1 MTDIDRRTA
10 VALGLGLGLGGC
22 VAASAPAGEARAQ
35 QQQQQPPPSQ
45 RFAERLVEGR
55 VVLSFAAEPEA
66 LRRWVP
72 EGWEP
77 FTIPAGP
84 HRGTNLNLIFWER
97 LARSGADGRPAAPGA
112 QRYASFVASVRAR
125 DGGGRT
131 GALSFV
137 FIRSWVPAAAVQGDG
152 FRAARAAE
160 VGREA
165 AERGAG
171 AEPAMVR
178 EAWTV
183 RAAEGGGEM
192 RLALDYR
199 RNAAPPRAPLEFR
212 VVSAAEVRPPF
223 GLSYR
228 ADRLQDVLR
237 SEGADDPRL
246 ARFEFETAA
255 VPELREALGGAEPR
269 PRGVVAEPI
278 VLRDVV
284 AS

>member
-1 MTDIDRRTA
+1 MTNIDRRTA
-10 VALGLGLGLGGC
+10 VALGLGGF
-22 VAASAPAGEARAQ
+22 AAANPPAGEARAQ
-35 QQQQQPPPSQ
+35 PQQQPP

-84 HRGTNLNLIFWER
+84 HRGANLNLIFWER

-152 FRAARAAE
+152 FGAARAAE

-199 RNAAPPRAPLEFR
+199 RNAAPPRAPFDFR
-212 VVSAAEVRPPF
+212 VISAAEVRPPF
-223 GLSYR
+223 ELSYR

-246 ARFEFETAA
+246 ARFEFEAAA